1 MSHQT
6 TAEDIKI
13 ISWENAAGI
22 RGEGLNSARN
32 NPLLCDKHTKQQS
45 SHHHQPHVPSVL
57 WVLILKTSTF
67 NSVFSSSPALGAFTP
82 ALSFLSPWPQTDDD
96 FSVWLTIF
104 CFTVCHVCLRGES
117 EADIKRWC
125 SGWDIHGW
133 KYRLERCGRW
143 SRISLISSAWTDSCS
158 RYRVT
163 SVNLCY
169 PAGVWWER
177 STSRSPRPERGWIYS
192 TLPPD
197 PLDLHPSERV

>member
-1 MSHQT
+1 MLPGYEEKAWILPGIILFSVTNTQNNSHHT
-6 TAEDIKI
+6 I
-13 ISWENAAGI
+13 ISLMCRVSCEFWYLKHQHLI
-22 RGEGLNSARN
+22 QSF
-32 NPLLCDKHTKQQS
+32 LLLLLYVRL
-45 SHHHQPHVPSVL
+45 HQPFHFCHHDLRQMMTFQSDWRYSV
-57 WVLILKTSTF
+57 SQ
-67 NSVFSSSPALGAFTP
+67 SVT
-82 ALSFLSPWPQTDDD
+82 
-96 FSVWLTIF
+96 
-104 CFTVCHVCLRGES
+104 CLRGES